1 MQITSVESN
10 FANLSYSYH
19 VLQALFGFLNIVFFD
34 VIIRLY
40 FSAIKFKASK
50 SAGAPPI
57 WTGIIAFV
65 LSVIFSSTDFG
76 SILDPYIDSISRL
89 IVFWALGFTG
99 LASKFV
105 ILIMALRDVSV
116 CYIRMILIKN
126 KKSAASRWSGKVK
139 AAVQGIGAMLLLLG
153 PVYYDYV
160 GGKWILE
167 LWSWTIIIVTL
178 YSLLDYSTSVK
189 KQLMNLEY

>member
-1 MQITSVESN
+1 MILTPITIHCITLARLV
-10 FANLSYSYH
+10 FAIIFAAMVFNLK
-19 VLQALFGFLNIVFFD
+19 LAGWNLFWMLFLLFLIECSDFFD
-34 VIIRLY
+34 GY
-40 FSAIKFKASK
+40 
-50 SAGAPPI
+50 
-57 WTGIIAFV
+57 
-65 LSVIFSSTDFG
+65 LSRKLGLTTDFG